1 MTQALIVDA
10 LLSEGKMCLR
20 TLALRNVR
28 VVWAQ
33 GYRMMVIGTTS
44 ELGFLRE
51 VGLHRAFGT
60 ALQIPALA
68 QRSAFEA
75 ALRTR
80 RGFSP
85 ELFGRR

>member
-1 MTQALIVDA
+1 
-10 LLSEGKMCLR
+10 
-20 TLALRNVR
+20 
-28 VVWAQ
+28 
-33 GYRMMVIGTTS
+33 MMVIGTTS

-51 VGLHRAFGT
+51 GGLHRAFGT

-75 ALRTR
+75 ALRNR

-85 ELFGRR
+85 ELFGRS